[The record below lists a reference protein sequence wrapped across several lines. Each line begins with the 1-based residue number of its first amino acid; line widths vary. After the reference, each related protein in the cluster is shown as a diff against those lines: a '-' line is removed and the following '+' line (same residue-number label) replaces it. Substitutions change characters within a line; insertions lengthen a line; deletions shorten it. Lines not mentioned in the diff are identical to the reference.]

1 MMGQESPGLKPEGE
15 AKPVILDDDGLPV
28 KEVPVIKEK
37 KSNISEEMMED
48 MKRLW
53 DVFDTGATNAV
64 PMQELS
70 VIMRALD
77 VALNDKE
84 MESVIKQID
93 PEGEGVIKFERLLS
107 VMEDKLKDID
117 TYEDLVE

>member
-1 MMGQESPGLKPEGE
+1 M
-15 AKPVILDDDGLPV
+15 ILDDDGLPV

-77 VALNDKE
+77 VALNEKE
-84 MESVIKQID
+84 METVIKQID